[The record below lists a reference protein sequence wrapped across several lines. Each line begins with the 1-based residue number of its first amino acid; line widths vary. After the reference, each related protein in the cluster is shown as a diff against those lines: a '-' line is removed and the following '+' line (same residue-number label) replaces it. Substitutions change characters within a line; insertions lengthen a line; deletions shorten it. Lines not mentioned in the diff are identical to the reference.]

1 MWDSN
6 LYVVSDTIKSRHFLI
21 TIGKWEG
28 IPGDTIFANIYGPH
42 DSIEKKKL
50 WDKLLQIKN
59 EKPSTWVMFGDF
71 NTVRRREERIKS
83 QFCPSSAFHFNCFI
97 SEAGLHDIR
106 MGGNRFTYLC
116 QTNFKLS
123 KLDRFL
129 VCNNFIAAYP
139 SPSVTAHPRELS
151 DDCPIVLQTTLL
163 DFGKPPFRFFNSW
176 LNRDGL
182 DIIVRKTWEEFRG
195 FGAPDSYLKAKL
207 KFLKKE
213 IKKWRASDYPKEVKE
228 LHDTKKRVYDIDLAA
243 EERELTES
251 EIAERRAGFQRIL
264 ELEKLAVL
272 DIKQRAKIKWIIDG
286 DENTAFF
293 HGFVNNKRRKSKI
306 SGLLIDGVWV
316 TEPEAIKSGIFSFYQ
331 EKFQE
336 RWASRPKFSSSKFSS
351 IDPTTRDS
359 LESPFTI
366 EEIKEAIW
374 ACGNEKALG
383 PDGYT
388 FKFIKR
394 YWDI

>member
-1 MWDSN
+1 M
-6 LYVVSDTIKSRHFLI
+6 
-21 TIGKWEG
+21 
-28 IPGDTIFANIYGPH
+28 
-42 DSIEKKKL
+42 
-50 WDKLLQIKN
+50 
-59 EKPSTWVMFGDF
+59 
-71 NTVRRREERIKS
+71 
-83 QFCPSSAFHFNCFI
+83 
-97 SEAGLHDIR
+97 
-106 MGGNRFTYLC
+106 
-116 QTNFKLS
+116 
-123 KLDRFL
+123 
-129 VCNNFIAAYP
+129 
-139 SPSVTAHPRELS
+139 
-151 DDCPIVLQTTLL
+151 
-163 DFGKPPFRFFNSW
+163 
-176 LNRDGL
+176 
-182 DIIVRKTWEEFRG
+182 
-195 FGAPDSYLKAKL
+195 
-207 KFLKKE
+207 KFLKNE

-251 EIAERRAGFQRIL
+251 EIAERRATFQRIL

-293 HGFVNNKRRKSKI
+293 HRFVNNKRRKSKI